1 MEEKYALG
9 IDFGTTYSC
18 TCAWTNGGNVV
29 ILNELGERTTPSV
42 VIFENKNKFYVGEET
57 LNHLSKKNCV
67 KIYEIKRLIGKKY
80 SEIKNIKNY
89 FAYTVEEKKGDQPII
104 KITFDNGETSEYTP
118 EYIVSLILAKLIK
131 NAEIF
136 LNKQITDIVIT
147 VPADFTDIQRHAVK
161 FSAESIPGI
170 KVLKIINEPSSA
182 ALAYGFYSLNEIGK
196 NVLFNFDEGL
206 LGFAPHPIEIKEK
219 NKKISLTKTPKTSTI
234 VLLNNKEKKSEKKSE
249 KESEK
254 EKEKNDNTKIILV
267 FDFGGGTFDVSIVEM
282 DERCVE
288 TLVSSGDQMLGG
300 GDFDNKLMEFCLNNF
315 VEKTKKDK
323 EKIKKNYKSMQ
334 RLKIAC
340 EQTKKILSKK
350 YEDTI
355 FIEDFYEEE
364 SISITITRAEFEE
377 LCKDIFDKLI
387 EPLDHAIEDAKSK
400 DISKIDEIILVGG
413 SSKIPKVKEI
423 LENKFGENIPVN
435 NFINPDEIVAYGAA
449 LCCEKLMRS
458 NNELLKNFNYI
469 DSIQHSYGI
478 EVENGK
484 MEILLPRGSTYPSS
498 KSKFF
503 HNFYDYQKSIDIKV
517 YEGENKSCTKN
528 QLLGKFTLENIPI
541 KKKGELIIRVNLGID
556 INQII
561 KVSAYIGENESTNGI
576 SIFSDNPFT
585 NKKKKIIVENLN
597 KIEIDPDGK
606 EKKLRS
612 SMVEYSKMFTK
623 MNNDEDKYKI
633 IKNYKTTLIEYLTFL
648 QENCFD
654 IESDKYIILV
664 EYLFKSFS
672 YIFTDFSN
680 SISKDEKLEM
690 EEIILKYLKL
700 VSFKKP
706 FKLKQLIIIFE
717 NIKSEISDIFY
728 SISIY
733 CMEILKEKAKKYLE
747 LKTKNSSLV
756 AINIYEECLNIGNYS
771 FKDEK
776 TLNLIDKKL
785 KDKFNDIKGECE
797 KNIII
802 LSIEFHNEI
811 ENTMKTGKLFSD
823 SNMDYDNLCLLSF
836 NISQIIKNINS
847 INNLYQNKEILEKK
861 SIFLATIVKIEF
873 LMKKRRLSLQNLLEF
888 AEQSID
894 IVDYKLGNDYKNKE
908 WYKEIVDLKNKI
920 QEEFNSTAPMPIGH
934 IENLREQF
942 NEKFLEGEEA
952 FLKFLVENYPHEEF
966 NEKYDIIGEFRKNK
980 KKLLKRLITAYN
992 NYGED
997 SPTPL
1002 SKNRND
1008 IENNQKKE
1016 IILEYLGNIKNNQ
1029 NKKANYY

>member
-18 TCAWTNGGNVV
+18 SCAWTNGGNVV

-42 VIFENKNKFYVGEET
+42 VIFENKNKVYVGEET

-80 SEIKNIKNY
+80 SEIEDIKDY
-89 FAYTVEEKKGDQPII
+89 FAYTVEKKGEDQIII
-104 KITFDNGETSEYTP
+104 KITFDDGETSEYAP

-131 NAEIF
+131 NAENF

-147 VPADFTDIQRHAVK
+147 VPADFTDIQRHAIK
-161 FSAESIPGI
+161 YSAESIPGI
-170 KVLKIINEPSSA
+170 KVKKIINEPSSA
-182 ALAYGFYSLNEIGK
+182 ALAYGFYSLNDIGK
-196 NVLFNFDEGL
+196 SVLFNFDESL

-219 NKKISLTKTPKTSTI
+219 NKKISLSKISNISSI
-234 VLLNNKEKKSEKKSE
+234 VLPNTKKEKKE
-249 KESEK
+249 KEENS
-254 EKEKNDNTKIILV
+254 KIILV

-282 DERCVE
+282 DEKSVE
-288 TLVSSGDQMLGG
+288 TLVSSGNQMLGG
-300 GDFDNKLMEFCLNNF
+300 GDFDNELMKYCLNIF
-315 VEKTKKDK
+315 SETTKKDK
-323 EKIKKNYKSMQ
+323 EEIKKNYKSMQ

-340 EQTKKILSKK
+340 EQTKKILSKRE
-350 YEDTI
+350 EDTI
-355 FIEDFYEEE
+355 FIEDFYEEQPL
-364 SISITITRAEFEE
+364 SIPITRANFEK
-377 LCKDIFDKLI
+377 LCKKIFDKLL
-387 EPLDHAIEDAKSK
+387 EPLEHAIKDAKK
-400 DISKIDEIILVGG
+400 KEISKIDEIILVGG

-423 LENKFGENIPVN
+423 LKNKFGKNIPIN
-435 NFINPDEIVAYGAA
+435 NYINPDEIVAYGAA
-449 LCCEKLMRS
+449 LCCEKLIRS
-458 NNELLKNFNYI
+458 NNELLKNFNYF

-478 EVENGK
+478 EVENGN
-484 MEILLPRGSTYPSS
+484 MEILLPRGSSYPSNA
-498 KSKFF
+498 FTYC
-503 HNFYDYQKSIDIKV
+503 HNFYDNQKSIEVKV
-517 YEGENKSCTKN
+517 YEGENRSCKRN
-528 QLLGKFTLENIPI
+528 QLLGTFTIENIPK
-541 KKKGELIIRVNLGID
+541 KKKGQLIIRVQLGID

-561 KVSAYIGENESTNGI
+561 KVSAYIGENEAKKGI
-576 SIFSDNPFT
+576 SIISDNPFT
-585 NKKKKIIVENLN
+585 NKKKIILESLN
-597 KIEIDPDGK
+597 KIEVDLDGK

-612 SMVEYSKMFTK
+612 NMVDYSNAFNQ

-633 IKNYKTTLIEYLTFL
+633 IKNYDSILIEYLTFL

-654 IESDKYIILV
+654 IESDKYILLV
-664 EYLFKSFS
+664 EFLFKSYS
-672 YIFTDFSN
+672 YIFTNFSG
-680 SISKDEKLEM
+680 SISQNEKQEM
-690 EEIILKYLKL
+690 EETVLKYLKI
-700 VSFKKP
+700 VSIKKP

-717 NIKSEISDIFY
+717 NVKRQISEIFY

-733 CMEILKEKAKKYLE
+733 CMEILKEKAQKYLE
-747 LKTKNSSLV
+747 LKTKNSSFV
-756 AINIYEECLNIGNYS
+756 ANNIYEECLYIGNYS

-776 TLNLIDKKL
+776 TLNIINSKL
-785 KDKFNDIKGECE
+785 KDKFNNIKEECE

-811 ENTMKTGKLFSD
+811 ENTIKTGKLFSD

-836 NISQIIKNINS
+836 NISQILKSINS
-847 INNLYQNKEILEKK
+847 INNLYQNKKILEKK

-894 IVDYKLGNDYKNKE
+894 IVDFKLGNDYEKKE

-920 QEEFNSTAPMPIGH
+920 QEEFNSKAPLPIGD
-934 IENLREQF
+934 IENIREQF
-942 NEKFLEGEEA
+942 NGKFLEGEEA

-980 KKLLKRLITAYN
+980 KKLLKRLIAAYN
-992 NYGED
+992 NYDENN
-997 SPTPL
+997 STPL
-1002 SKNRND
+1002 NNNKND
-1008 IENNQKKE
+1008 IENSSKKE

>member
-18 TCAWTNGGNVV
+18 TCAWTNGGNIV

-89 FAYTVEEKKGDQPII
+89 FAYTVKEKKGDQPII

-118 EYIVSLILAKLIK
+118 EYIVSLILTKLIK

-136 LNKQITDIVIT
+136 LNKQITDVVIT

-182 ALAYGFYSLNEIGK
+182 ALAYGFYSLSEIGK

-219 NKKISLTKTPKTSTI
+219 NKKISLTQTSKTSSI
-234 VLLNNKEKKSEKKSE
+234 VLPNKKEEKSKKEKD
-249 KESEK
+249 
-254 EKEKNDNTKIILV
+254 DNSKIILV

-323 EKIKKNYKSMQ
+323 KKIKKNYKSMQ

-364 SISITITRAEFEE
+364 SISIPITREEFEE
-377 LCKDIFDKLI
+377 LCQDIFDKLI
-387 EPLDHAIEDAKSK
+387 EPLDHAIEDAKNK
-400 DISKIDEIILVGG
+400 EISKIDEIILVGG

-423 LENKFGENIPVN
+423 LKNKFGENIPIN
-435 NFINPDEIVAYGAA
+435 DFINPDEIVAYGAA
-449 LCCEKLMRS
+449 LCCGKIIKS
-458 NNELLKNFNYI
+458 NNELLKNFDYI

-478 EVENGK
+478 EVENGN

-498 KSKFF
+498 KSKYF
-503 HNFYDYQKSIDIKV
+503 HNFYDNQKSIDIKV
-517 YEGENKSCTKN
+517 YEGENKSCRKN
-528 QLLGKFTLENIPI
+528 QLLGKFTIENIPK
-541 KKKGELIIRVNLGID
+541 KKKGELIIRVKLGID

-561 KVSAYIGENESTNGI
+561 KVSAYIGENESTKGI
-576 SIFSDNPFT
+576 SIISDNPFT
-585 NKKKKIIVENLN
+585 NKKKEIILENLN

-633 IKNYKTTLIEYLTFL
+633 IKNYKATLIEYLTFL

-664 EYLFKSFS
+664 EYLFKSYS
-672 YIFTDFSN
+672 YIFTNFSC
-680 SISKDEKLEM
+680 SISKEEKQEM
-690 EEIILKYLKL
+690 EEIILKYLKI
-700 VSFKKP
+700 VSYKKP
-706 FKLKQLIIIFE
+706 FKLKQLTIIFE
-717 NIKSEISDIFY
+717 NVKSEISDIFY

-733 CMEILKEKAKKYLE
+733 CMEILKEKAKKYLD
-747 LKTKNSSLV
+747 LKTKNSSFV
-756 AINIYEECLNIGNYS
+756 AINIFEECLNIGNYS

-776 TLNLIDKKL
+776 TLNIIDKKL
-785 KDKFNDIKGECE
+785 KDKFNDIKEECE

-811 ENTMKTGKLFSD
+811 ENTIKTGKLFSD
-823 SNMDYDNLCLLSF
+823 SNMDYDSLCLLSF

-894 IVDYKLGNDYKNKE
+894 IVDYKLGNDYKKKE

-920 QEEFNSTAPMPIGH
+920 QEEFNSTAPLPIGN

-992 NYGED
+992 NYDENNL
-997 SPTPL
+997 TPL
-1002 SKNRND
+1002 NNHMD
-1008 IENNQKKE
+1008 NIENSPKKE
-1016 IILEYLGNIKNNQ
+1016 IILEYLGNIKNKQ
-1029 NKKANYY
+1029 NKEANYY